1 MSSTNKQSESVV
13 EHATTGLDVILAD
26 RDEWKRRCAAAEAT
40 VTSLTKE
47 REHILALVDV
57 VTSKR
62 AASADSMLAL
72 LRVVRQAVEEI
83 ERGNANEARRVLIEM
98 HAMVLI
104 ADPENWTP
112 EDRARIDQHGRELA
126 DAIALKGA
134 R

>member
-1 MSSTNKQSESVV
+1 
-13 EHATTGLDVILAD
+13 VILAD